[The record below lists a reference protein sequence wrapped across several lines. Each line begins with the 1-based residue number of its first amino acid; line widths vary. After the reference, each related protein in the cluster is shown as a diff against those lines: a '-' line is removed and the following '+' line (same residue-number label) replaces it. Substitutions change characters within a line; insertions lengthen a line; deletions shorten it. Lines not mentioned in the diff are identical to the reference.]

1 MHLKLRSPDSMGIFF
16 LLEIGKYLWVVLK
29 QKCCPI
35 PFPMPGLLELCL
47 KAGADKESLR
57 VPRSPL
63 PVATP
68 MLIVDT

>member
-1 MHLKLRSPDSMGIFF
+1 MGIFF

-47 KAGADKESLR
+47 KAGADKESSR
-57 VPRSPL
+57 
-63 PVATP
+63 
-68 MLIVDT
+68 VDT